1 MNTPQSIEAPS
12 ELVKWLFAIVCLAVY
27 GTVVAAYFVLIGRPM
42 GFGLGFWSSWLAA
55 TAGFML
61 ATSFAASSVSHFTG
75 WPNMRLGYQKQIGV
89 TAFWLCFIYCLTLW
103 LVEPEVYWFGFWD
116 NLGTPNFIL
125 GLSAMVI
132 FGLMVIIN
140 SKPIAKYVE
149 WPTISF
155 FLNLGFV
162 GYAFLV
168 MRAILLEWPIWSE
181 WFMTF
186 SGPPTN
192 RLILSVLA
200 MVVILLR
207 LAVIIDRR
215 YIHPRSPS

>member
-1 MNTPQSIEAPS
+1 MMSDHTPGAVPNE
-12 ELVKWLFAIVCLAVY
+12 VTKWLLAVVLMIVY
-27 GTVVAAYFVLIGRPM
+27 GTSVTAYFILIDRVG
-42 GFGLGFWSSWLAA
+42 GFSLSFWSSLLAA
-55 TAGFML
+55 TAGCML

-75 WPNMRLGYQKQIGV
+75 WPNLKLGYQKQIGV
-89 TAFWLCFIYCLTLW
+89 TAFWLCFAYCITLLW
-103 LVEPEVYWFGFWD
+103 LEPAVYWYGFWD

-132 FGLMVIIN
+132 FGLMVAIN
-140 SKPIAKYVE
+140 SKPVARYLS

-155 FLNLGFV
+155 FLNVGFV

-168 MRAILLEWPIWSE
+168 MRAILLEWPLWSE
-181 WFMTF
+181 WLVTF

-192 RLILSVLA
+192 RFLLSLLAIVVL
-200 MVVILLR
+200 LLR

-215 YIHPRSPS
+215 FVRPR